1 MTHHHYCIRQ
11 ENPRSLN
18 RCCRNLPPTESSFG
32 RFLLFFRHNF
42 VSSCTVYVV
51 NEILLNDQKFR
62 SRVSQFRG
70 IRDGRCR
77 TPSSSSILKF
87 VLLFLFHRIIRIIL
101 VANFEIHNVSRRVS
115 VLLIYN
121 SGPRV

>member
-1 MTHHHYCIRQ
+1 M
-11 ENPRSLN
+11 
-18 RCCRNLPPTESSFG
+18 
-32 RFLLFFRHNF
+32 
-42 VSSCTVYVV
+42 
-51 NEILLNDQKFR
+51 
-62 SRVSQFRG
+62 SQFRG

-115 VLLIYN
+115 VLLYITVGRAYN
-121 SGPRV
+121 IRNT